1 MRRPLP
7 IFERHPVAAFS
18 VVRVPFPFSE
28 RLAVKRRPAVVLS
41 APSFQLRSSHVLLAM
56 VTSAEASAWP
66 LDWPI
71 LDLKQAGLRKPCL
84 IRLKLF
90 TLDARLLLEPLGQ
103 LAQADQEGV
112 ARRLAELLAMP
123 RPTAA

>member
-41 APSFQLRSSHVLLAM
+41 APSFQVRSGHVLLAM
-56 VTSAEASAWP
+56 VTSAEGSAWP

-71 LDLKQAGLRKPCL
+71 LDLKQAGLKKPCL
-84 IRLKLF
+84 IRMKLF
-90 TLDARLLLEPLGQ
+90 TLDERLLLEPLGQ

-123 RPTAA
+123 RPTGA